1 MVPWLEPGAP
11 FPDTRDALTDPD
23 GLLAAGA
30 DLSPDTLVRAYSSG
44 IFPWYDADYQPIL
57 WWSPAPRCV
66 FYPDQ
71 IHVSR
76 SLRRHLNQTPL
87 TITLDS
93 AFSSIMALCAAPRG
107 DGQGTWIS
115 SDMVN
120 AYVNLHKLGYAH
132 SLEVWQGDSIAGG
145 IYGIQLGNIF
155 FGESMVSPLPNGSKV
170 ALAALQ
176 ALAKPLDIQL
186 IDAQVEN
193 PHLRSMGA
201 CMIDRDTFSQHLRQ
215 WIPAHP
221 APAQWPKGSWTWA
234 TLPADD
240 KRPV

>member
-44 IFPWYDADYQPIL
+44 IFPWYDADHQPIL
-57 WWSPAPRCV
+57 WWSPSPRCV

-71 IHVSR
+71 IHISR
-76 SLRRHLNQTPL
+76 SLRRHIKKTDF
-87 TITLDS
+87 TVTLDS
-93 AFSSIMALCAAPRG
+93 AFSSIMALCAGPRRD
-107 DGQGTWIS
+107 DGGTWIS
-115 SDMVN
+115 SEMIE
-120 AYVNLHKLGYAH
+120 AYVTLHEMGYAH
-132 SLEVWQGDSIAGG
+132 SLEVWEDGDISGA

-155 FGESMVSPLPNGSKV
+155 FGESMVSPRLNGSKV

-176 ALAKPLDIQL
+176 QLSPSLGICL

-193 PHLRSMGA
+193 PHLIRMGA
-201 CMIDRDTFSQHLRQ
+201 SMIDRDTFRQHLAQ
-215 WIPAHP
+215 WIPDAP
-221 APAQWPKGSWTWA
+221 APQAWPTQRWDWAQLSDYKKPT
-234 TLPADD
+234 
-240 KRPV
+240 

>member
-11 FPDTRDALTDPD
+11 FPDPRDALTDPD

-57 WWSPAPRCV
+57 WWSPSPRCV
-66 FYPDQ
+66 FYPDS

-76 SLRRHLNQTPL
+76 SLRRHLNNTPL

-93 AFSSIMALCAAPRG
+93 AFASIMTLCAGPRRD
-107 DGQGTWIS
+107 DGGTWIS
-115 SDMVN
+115 SDMIN
-120 AYVNLHKLGYAH
+120 AYVTLHEMGYAH
-132 SLEVWQGDSIAGG
+132 SLEVWEDGDIAGG
-145 IYGIQLGNIF
+145 IYGVQLGNVF
-155 FGESMVSPLPNGSKV
+155 FGESMVSPRPNGSKV

-176 ALAKPLDIQL
+176 QLSQTLGIYL

-193 PHLRSMGA
+193 PHLIRMGA
-201 CMIDRDTFSQHLRQ
+201 AMIDRDTFRQHLAQ
-215 WIPAHP
+215 WIPD
-221 APAQWPKGSWTWA
+221 APPPQPWPKQQWDWA
-234 TLPADD
+234 QLSGYKKPT
-240 KRPV
+240 